1 MFNSFSN
8 SFSYNIN
15 AVSGTLRKSHPKSRI
30 IIRSID
36 KDLLIFDKEKPQIW
50 ISSFDQRDIVI
61 LQVML
66 CGENTALVEFVEKKD
81 FEELVGEDNA

>member
-30 IIRSID
+30 IVRELN

-50 ISSFDQRDIVI
+50 ISSVEQRDIVI

-81 FEELVGEDNA
+81 FEEMVGEDNG

>member
-81 FEELVGEDNA
+81 IEELVGEDNA

>member
-30 IIRSID
+30 IVSEIRSDLGIFSKD
-36 KDLLIFDKEKPQIW
+36 KPDIFLDFNRQPE
-50 ISSFDQRDIVI
+50 IVV

-81 FEELVGEDNA
+81 FEMVGEDNDR